1 MRSTS
6 LPTVVVIASLRNT
19 RGGEVAVP
27 YVTRRDSR
35 GQGQADFSAEQP
47 PPGPCARFPSAH
59 ADPCRPGHRVRAA
72 RQGSPFS
79 DCLIRSGL
87 RAVLP
92 ARNRMTRST
101 DFGVTVRQGVRAVQP
116 DLVVHAL
123 RGGSGDSGDRTDG
136 PKIGLVVS
144 KSVGTAVQRHRVSRR
159 LRHVA
164 RAMLGD
170 LDVSDRVVIRALPG
184 SRDAL
189 SARLESELRV
199 ALKHTRITAGAG
211 S

>member
-1 MRSTS
+1 M
-6 LPTVVVIASLRNT
+6 
-19 RGGEVAVP
+19 
-27 YVTRRDSR
+27 
-35 GQGQADFSAEQP
+35 
-47 PPGPCARFPSAH
+47 
-59 ADPCRPGHRVRAA
+59 
-72 RQGSPFS
+72 
-79 DCLIRSGL
+79 
-87 RAVLP
+87 
-92 ARNRMTRST
+92 
-101 DFGVTVRQGVRAVQP
+101 
-116 DLVVHAL
+116 
-123 RGGSGDSGDRTDG
+123 
-136 PKIGLVVS
+136 S